1 MSQFAY
7 LVRCGDGSLYAGYSP
22 DPLARLSAH
31 RAGKGARY
39 TRGRGP
45 LTLAFAQAMPSKG
58 MALRREAAL
67 KKLSRAQK
75 LALCDGWKNE
85 RLSLARAE
93 DGPTIRQ
100 LYGWYVEHSAA
111 TFAASLPGEAE
122 YTRWVTDSAA
132 DYPFLLL
139 KDRAGKLLGFAC
151 AHRWKEREAFA
162 WDVETT
168 IYLAH
173 DAAGSGRG
181 RRLYGALLAL
191 LELQGVHNAYALVT
205 IPNPASEGL
214 HRAMGFVLQGTQPDT
229 GYKNGSWYGLGTWG
243 LALRPADGEPAPVVP
258 FPQLD
263 AAAVRQVLSLG

>member
-22 DPLARLSAH
+22 NPIARLAAH
-31 RAGKGARY
+31 RTGKGARY
-39 TRGRGP
+39 TRGREP

-67 KKLSRAQK
+67 KKLPRAQK
-75 LALCDGWKNE
+75 LALCSGWKNE

-93 DGPTIRQ
+93 DAPAIRQ
-100 LYGWYVEHSAA
+100 LYGWYVQHSAA

-122 YTRWVTDSAA
+122 YACWVAESAA
-132 DYPFLLL
+132 EYPFLLL
-139 KDRAGKLLGFAC
+139 KNRAGKLLGFAC

-173 DAAGSGRG
+173 DAAGAGRG

-191 LELQGVHNAYALVT
+191 LEQQGVHNAYALVT
-205 IPNPASEGL
+205 IPNAASEGL
-214 HRAMGFVLQGTQPDT
+214 HRAMGFSLQGVQPDT

-243 LALRPADGEPAPVVP
+243 LALREAAGEPAPVIP
-258 FPQLD
+258 FSQLD
-263 AAAVRQVLSLG
+263 AGAVRQVLVLG